1 MKKRVLVFPCG
12 SEIGLE
18 IYKSVKHSIHFELF
32 GLSSVADHGK
42 FVYENYI
49 EGISFIDDNNFI
61 VELKEIIYKY
71 KIDIIYPTM
80 DSVISKLKHDETE
93 LGIVVI
99 GPSSTVSKICSSKT
113 ETYNLLKDY
122 IRVPKLYDKCVKSED
137 LPLFSKPDVGYGSR
151 NVAKVDDKSQLVNF
165 DFHNFILC
173 EYLPGPEFTVDC
185 FTGTNGD
192 LLYVGARERI
202 RTSNGISVNTKSSL
216 KLTEKLRGIAEKINE
231 IIPFKGSWFFQ
242 VKEDINSV
250 PCLLEIACRF
260 AGSSSVHRVQ
270 GVNFALMNLYI
281 ACNVEPEIFAN
292 HFEVELDRSLN
303 NCYCI
308 NIQYDTVFIDYDDTI
323 ILDNKV
329 NLEAI
334 TFIFYC
340 LNKQIRLF
348 LITKHKGDLQS
359 NLKKHKLSE
368 LLENI
373 VHLKAEEE
381 KTDFILKIG
390 SERAIFID
398 DSFLERKK
406 VFDNCKIPVF
416 GVDSIGS
423 LINKH

>member
-1 MKKRVLVFPCG
+1 MKKRVLVYPCG

-18 IYKSVKHSIHFELF
+18 VYNSVNKSMHFDLI
-32 GLSSVADHGK
+32 GLSNVPDHGR

-49 EGISFIDDNNFI
+49 EITGYYNDDNFFKKLINLI
-61 VELKEIIYKY
+61 KEN
-71 KIDIIYPTM
+71 KIDVVYPTM
-80 DSVISKLKHDETE
+80 DSVITYLKEKEDV
-93 LGIVVI
+93 LGVTVI
-99 GPSSTVSKICSSKT
+99 GPSTEVASLCNSKKD
-113 ETYNLLKDY
+113 TYNYLKDLV
-122 IRVPKLYDKCVKSED
+122 RVPKMVFD
-137 LPLFSKPDVGYGSR
+137 LNENLKFPMFAKPNIGYGSR
-151 NVAKVDDKSQLVNF
+151 NVKKIENLKQLSEIDLDGMV
-165 DFHNFILC
+165 LC
-173 EYLPGPEFTVDC
+173 EYLSGSEFTIDC
-185 FTGTNGD
+185 FTGLNGN
-192 LLYVGARERI
+192 LLFVGARERS
-202 RTSNGISVNTKSSL
+202 RTMNGISVNTMTDAS
-216 KLTEKLRGIAEKINE
+216 LTERFSSIASKINE
-231 IIPFKGSWFFQ
+231 KVGFTGAWFFQ
-242 VKEDINSV
+242 MKLDENGV

-281 ACNVEPEIFAN
+281 ACNVEPEILAN
-292 HFEVELDRSLN
+292 NFEVELDRSLN
-303 NCYCI
+303 NCYYI

-373 VHLKAEEE
+373 VHLKDEEE